1 MNTSKNLKLWGKT
14 TFHLFPYGFFLLP
27 LKEKFTVT
35 ILKVGLFK
43 LKDSYI
49 SPQQKYEVDCLDWR
63 EGAFE
68 RKK

>member
-1 MNTSKNLKLWGKT
+1 MNTSKNLMLWGKT
-14 TFHLFPYGFFLLP
+14 AFHLFFLLL

-49 SPQQKYEVDCLDWR
+49 SPQQNYEVDCLHWR
-63 EGAFE
+63 QGAFE